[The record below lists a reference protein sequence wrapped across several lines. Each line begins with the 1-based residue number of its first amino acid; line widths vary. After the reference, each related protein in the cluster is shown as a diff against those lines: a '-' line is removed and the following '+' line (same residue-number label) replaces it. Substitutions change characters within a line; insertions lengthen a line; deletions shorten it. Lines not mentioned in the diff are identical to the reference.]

1 MRPGSR
7 PVGLERLRIAGYL
20 SIHSLI
26 TPLNVFNKM
35 YVGLFSLKVQSCFF
49 FPSST
54 SRVFFLVP
62 VIWIRRA
69 SKPSKTKGSEDAFL
83 EGGLFFLPK

>member
-35 YVGLFSLKVQSCFF
+35 YVGLFSLKIQSCFF
-49 FPSST
+49 FSL
-54 SRVFFLVP
+54 FNFQ
-62 VIWIRRA
+62 
-69 SKPSKTKGSEDAFL
+69 
-83 EGGLFFLPK
+83 GLFFGPGNLDTTSFQTF

>member
-49 FPSST
+49 FPL
-54 SRVFFLVP
+54 FNFQ
-62 VIWIRRA
+62 
-69 SKPSKTKGSEDAFL
+69 
-83 EGGLFFLPK
+83 GLFLDTTSFQTF